1 MLYITLV
8 CTLLGLIS
16 STSAQPHPVGGAA
29 YVSFHD
35 RLYVQGGDLGGGNLI
50 NQFYALDLS
59 RSWQTVSPVWNTLPA
74 GPINA
79 YHSGGFSADMN
90 SFVTFGRETGSP
102 YTTANFIN
110 IFSTSTGSWIGTGST
125 MIADPTR
132 RDMTI
137 ASDPSPGGQIYFM
150 GGDAGQAGT
159 GRSNVIDIYNLKSSV
174 VSETVVPPPGPQN
187 LQGGAA
193 AWLPHRKSMMIV
205 GGMND
210 NLEGNS
216 VYLFTP
222 ESDQSQSSTSG
233 SYMTSSSS
241 NSNIDNNGPYS
252 SSSNSNSN
260 GNYNSYSNSN
270 SNSNNPNVLGSNS
283 NSARSDEDGSVVAV
297 FGGFVN
303 QSSTSDHSIYFLDTR
318 TWIWTSSTSNSV
330 RGRSYSACAFS
341 GNQFIVWGGFYQNP
355 TSIPNNLPSIE
366 ESTLVYSLAAQ
377 NWVKTFEPSAG
388 ASSGSASGG
397 QGERTNGN
405 ELSNGTKNIGIIL
418 AIAAVGA
425 ILALLITI
433 GALMVI
439 RKRNQRRRGS
449 SSSASSGGGLSAS
462 RRNSSQ
468 LANHLGSSGPVSAS
482 NMMAPALNKT
492 HFGTWDHHPRSGNLE
507 SGLVKDDKA
516 GWVDNDINI
525 PAVTGYNPWGRR
537 ESTTTVN
544 TIPGITQTQTMIVA
558 TPIAS
563 SKRN

>member
-1 MLYITLV
+1 
-8 CTLLGLIS
+8 
-16 STSAQPHPVGGAA
+16 
-29 YVSFHD
+29 
-35 RLYVQGGDLGGGNLI
+35 
-50 NQFYALDLS
+50 
-59 RSWQTVSPVWNTLPA
+59 
-74 GPINA
+74 
-79 YHSGGFSADMN
+79 MN

-174 VSETVVPPPGPQN
+174 VSETVVPSPGPQN

-193 AWLPHRKSMMIV
+193 AWLPHRKSMMII

-222 ESDQSQSSTSG
+222 ESSQSQSSS
-233 SYMTSSSS
+233 SDPYATSSSS
-241 NSNIDNNGPYS
+241 GSNTDNNGPYS
-252 SSSNSNSN
+252 SNGNSNP
-260 GNYNSYSNSN
+260 Y
-270 SNSNNPNVLGSNS
+270 SNSNNPNAPGPN
-283 NSARSDEDGSVVAV
+283 ADTGHSDDDGSVVAV

-303 QSSTSDHSIYFLDTR
+303 RSSTSDHSIYFLDTH
-318 TWIWTSSTSNSV
+318 TWSWTSTTSNSV

-377 NWVKTFEPSAG
+377 NWVKTFEPSTG
-388 ASSGSASGG
+388 SSSSGSASGS
-397 QGERTNGN
+397 QGERTNGPN
-405 ELSNGTKNIGIIL
+405 ELSNGTRSIGVVL

-449 SSSASSGGGLSAS
+449 SSSNGGGFNPS

-468 LANHLGSSGPVSAS
+468 LPNHLASSGAVAS
-482 NMMAPALNKT
+482 TMMAPALNKT
-492 HFGTWDHHPRSGNLE
+492 HFGTWDHHPRSSNLE
-507 SGLVKDDKA
+507 SGLVKDDKV
-516 GWVDNDINI
+516 GLVDNDINI
-525 PAVTGYNPWGRR
+525 PPVTGYNPWGRR

-558 TPIAS
+558 TPIYQH
-563 SKRN
+563 

>member
-1 MLYITLV
+1 MFYITLA

-16 STSAQPHPVGGAA
+16 SSSAQPHPVGGAA

-59 RSWQTVSPVWNTLPA
+59 RSWQTISPVWNTLPA

-174 VSETVVPPPGPQN
+174 VSETVVPSPGPQN

-193 AWLPHRKSMMIV
+193 AWLPHRKFMMIV

-222 ESDQSQSSTSG
+222 ESSSSSSSQTQSTTSG
-233 SYMTSSSS
+233 SYGTSSSS
-241 NSNIDNNGPYS
+241 GYSNTDNNGPYP
-252 SSSNSNSN
+252 SSNI
-260 GNYNSYSNSN
+260 NSN
-270 SNSNNPNVLGSNS
+270 SNSNTNNPNAPGPSTD
-283 NSARSDEDGSVVAV
+283 SARS
-297 FGGFVN
+297 
-303 QSSTSDHSIYFLDTR
+303 
-318 TWIWTSSTSNSV
+318 
-330 RGRSYSACAFS
+330 
-341 GNQFIVWGGFYQNP
+341 
-355 TSIPNNLPSIE
+355 
-366 ESTLVYSLAAQ
+366 
-377 NWVKTFEPSAG
+377 
-388 ASSGSASGG
+388 GSAWTE
-397 QGERTNGN
+397 Q
-405 ELSNGTKNIGIIL
+405 
-418 AIAAVGA
+418 
-425 ILALLITI
+425 
-433 GALMVI
+433 
-439 RKRNQRRRGS
+439 
-449 SSSASSGGGLSAS
+449 
-462 RRNSSQ
+462 
-468 LANHLGSSGPVSAS
+468 
-482 NMMAPALNKT
+482 
-492 HFGTWDHHPRSGNLE
+492 
-507 SGLVKDDKA
+507 
-516 GWVDNDINI
+516 
-525 PAVTGYNPWGRR
+525 
-537 ESTTTVN
+537 
-544 TIPGITQTQTMIVA
+544 
-558 TPIAS
+558 
-563 SKRN
+563 